1 LKIEKGKVSTLDVS
15 LDAGFVTSEGSIE
28 GAGKVDGVTWEVHTD
43 KGVWVGTDYEAVPR
57 FILAAGAYTLTL
69 TKGSAKT
76 KKEFSIA
83 AGDSINV
90 SMVLDAGKLAVS
102 AVYAPNG
109 PKVEQGI
116 TVEIRQPAPNDVE
129 NSIWLATHY
138 DALSQFDVAAG
149 RYEVVVSVGYA
160 KRIFPAEVKS
170 GNTTRLNLN
179 LDAGVLGT
187 NVPEGS
193 TIEIFS
199 AERDI
204 NNQRAW
210 IGTYYEAEHSVALNA
225 GNYVVIVTTKSD
237 KKSEHAI
244 SVTPGKRVEVSV
256 K

>member
-1 LKIEKGKVSTLDVS
+1 
-15 LDAGFVTSEGSIE
+15 
-28 GAGKVDGVTWEVHTD
+28 
-43 KGVWVGTDYEAVPR
+43 
-57 FILAAGAYTLTL
+57 
-69 TKGSAKT
+69 
-76 KKEFSIA
+76 
-83 AGDSINV
+83 
-90 SMVLDAGKLAVS
+90 
-102 AVYAPNG
+102 
-109 PKVEQGI
+109 
-116 TVEIRQPAPNDVE
+116 
-129 NSIWLATHY
+129 
-138 DALSQFDVAAG
+138 
-149 RYEVVVSVGYA
+149 VVSVGYA